1 MIMAANH
8 NPPAIFA
15 PFTACPRKQET
26 PAMLYFMR
34 LRRLCRV
41 FNISPYKRHTLVFLK
56 RLNPVFSKRGHA
68 PPFNKKKK
76 KKAPFG
82 RGGAFNCYENKL
94 RNIYSTQKQEKEQ
107 GLKAGSASNP
117 RFLRESLPDKTF

>member
-76 KKAPFG
+76 KKLPLAEG
-82 RGGAFNCYENKL
+82 ELLTAMKTNYATYILHKNRK
-94 RNIYSTQKQEKEQ
+94 RS
-107 GLKAGSASNP
+107 KA
-117 RFLRESLPDKTF
+117 